1 MLGTGLGNVNDVLAP
16 LSRVDLAILEPV
28 AFGTNGVYSVVP
40 QYNAVT
46 GAGGPDRRSPDV

>member
-1 MLGTGLGNVNDVLAP
+1 MSPNVNDVLSP